1 MPRNKE
7 QNIWVKRLVTGDE
20 IAYKKFF
27 KNIIRLSFISHKDKP
42 FFSKSFIAC
51 ILSDKPAL
59 TLTFF
64 LMTRNL

>member
-20 IAYKKFF
+20 IAYKNFSR
-27 KNIIRLSFISHKDKP
+27 ILSDFHSFRTKINL
-42 FFSKSFIAC
+42 FSKSFIAC

>member
-20 IAYKKFF
+20 IAYKFF

-42 FFSKSFIAC
+42 FFQSLLLLAF
-51 ILSDKPAL
+51 
-59 TLTFF
+59 
-64 LMTRNL
+64 

>member
-27 KNIIRLSFISHKDKP
+27 KKIIRLSFISHKDKP
-42 FFSKSFIAC
+42 FFQSLLLLAF
-51 ILSDKPAL
+51 
-59 TLTFF
+59 
-64 LMTRNL
+64 